1 MRAFSAKIPAIS
13 VIFGLFCAGC
23 GDDGGSADDD
33 GGSANGGTTA
43 TGGASGSA
51 SGSGGTMSVATP
63 PGELFR
69 DDFEN
74 GITKWDVTQGTCSIA
89 ADETNVLTCINEGNE
104 ARAVAGDIWGEFTV
118 SARVRINELDAA
130 GGRRIYLAA
139 RFTDSNN
146 WYGVAIYDGNPFEVQ
161 IRKKV
166 AGTSSDIART
176 PYPFVVGQWHTLKL
190 EVKGSTLKAYADDV
204 LQLTAEDTQFAS
216 GRIAILVDRTNASWD
231 DVLATNP

>member
-1 MRAFSAKIPAIS
+1 MSASSAKIPAIS
-13 VIFGLFCAGC
+13 LMLGLLLAGC
-23 GDDGGSADDD
+23 GDDGGSADDAGT

-43 TGGASGSA
+43 TGGSSGSA
-51 SGSGGTMSVATP
+51 TGGGTMTP
-63 PGELFR
+63 EGELFR

-89 ADETNVLTCINEGNE
+89 ADDTNVLTCINEGNE
-104 ARAVAGDIWGEFTV
+104 ARAVAGDVWGEFTV

-146 WYGVAIYDGNPFEVQ
+146 WYGAAIYDGSPFEIQ

-166 AGTSSDIART
+166 GGTSSDIART

-216 GRIAILVDRTNASWD
+216 GRIAILVDRTNATWD
-231 DVLATNP
+231 DVLVTNP

>member
-1 MRAFSAKIPAIS
+1 
-13 VIFGLFCAGC
+13 
-23 GDDGGSADDD
+23 
-33 GGSANGGTTA
+33 
-43 TGGASGSA
+43 
-51 SGSGGTMSVATP
+51 
-63 PGELFR
+63 
-69 DDFEN
+69 
-74 GITKWDVTQGTCSIA
+74 
-89 ADETNVLTCINEGNE
+89 VLTCINEGIE

-146 WYGVAIYDGNPFEVQ
+146 WYGAAIYDGSPFEIQ

-166 AGTSSDIART
+166 GGTSSDIART

-204 LQLTAEDTQFAS
+204 LQLTAEDTQFVS
-216 GRIAILVDRTNASWD
+216 GRIAILVDRTNATWD
-231 DVLATNP
+231 DVVVTNP